1 MKKGEQEENT
11 ENKEDGDDI
20 HIIGQGSYGCI
31 YRPNIGCATKKAE
44 SKTHLSKIQRLDRT
58 TRNEIAI
65 SKLIRATIPRFANRF
80 APIIES
86 CPITLG
92 EMTDSNVQKCK
103 MMQHQH
109 QHQNQNQNQSQ
120 QFVSNKMRFAG
131 KHTLGDYL
139 EKELHR
145 TPKKSNQYMKKLVN
159 AHNELLTSLT
169 LLHKANILHLDLKHN
184 NIMVSDKTGRPII
197 IDFGLSFQTNHLA
210 LDKYQTLEA
219 EQFFGIETPYY
230 PPWCVEIN
238 VLSFL
243 SRRLRGSASALDTS
257 LATKVID
264 NNGLEDIHSVVQNFV
279 KKHSFLQSKDIVE
292 ESALAAYKSKL
303 SQWMAQIKGKTW
315 SETWEYVAKSHATWD
330 NYSVCVL
337 FLTELQLADKLN
349 TPIIEKYVDLM
360 KRVILSPPEERLGSL
375 ETQKELQALFSRVPR
390 KEYKKVLEQ
399 GHNEGHNEG
408 QNQNQNQN
416 ETKTQNQKRR
426 IKKNRLE
433 ALESEAYLRK
443 RRLTA

>member
-1 MKKGEQEENT
+1 MNKEEQEEKI

-103 MMQHQH
+103 MMQHQN
-109 QHQNQNQNQSQ
+109 QNENQNQNQHQNQ

-145 TPKKSNQYMKKLVN
+145 KPKKSNQYMKKLVN

-169 LLHKANILHLDLKHN
+169 ALHKANILHLDLKHN

-197 IDFGLSFQTNHLA
+197 IDFGLSFQTTHLA

-219 EQFFGIETPYY
+219 DKFFGIETPYY

-243 SRRLRGSASALDTS
+243 SRRLRGSASILDTS
-257 LATKVID
+257 LVTKVVD
-264 NNGLEDIHSVVQNFV
+264 DDDLEDIHSVVQNFV
-279 KKHSFLQSKDIVE
+279 KKHSFLHNKDVVE

-315 SETWEYVAKSHATWD
+315 SEAWEYVAKSHATWD

-337 FLTELQLADKLN
+337 FLTELRLADKLN
-349 TPIIEKYVDLM
+349 TPVIEKYVDLM
-360 KRVILSPPEERLGSL
+360 KRVILSPPEERLGSM
-375 ETQKELQALFSRVPR
+375 ETQKKVQALFSRVPR

-399 GHNEGHNEG
+399 GTNED
-408 QNQNQNQN
+408 QN
-416 ETKTQNQKRR
+416 EAKAQKQKRR

-433 ALESEAYLRK
+433 VLESEAYLYK

>member
-1 MKKGEQEENT
+1 MNKGEQEEKT
-11 ENKEDGDDI
+11 ENKEEGDDI

-31 YRPNIGCATKKAE
+31 YRPNIGCANKKAE

-65 SKLIRATIPRFANRF
+65 SKLIRSAIPKFATRF

-103 MMQHQH
+103 MMQN
-109 QHQNQNQNQSQ
+109 QNQNQNQK
-120 QFVSNKMRFAG
+120 FVSNKMRFAG

-159 AHNELLTSLT
+159 AHNELLISLT
-169 LLHKANILHLDLKHN
+169 LLHNANILHLDLKHN

-197 IDFGLSFQTNHLA
+197 IDFGLSFQTTNLA

-257 LATKVID
+257 LVTKVID
-264 NNGLEDIHSVVQNFV
+264 GNDLEDIYSVVQNFV
-279 KKHSFLQSKDIVE
+279 KKHSFLQRKDIVE

-315 SETWEYVAKSHATWD
+315 SEAWEYVAKSHATWD

-349 TPIIEKYVDLM
+349 TPIIEKYVDLI
-360 KRVILSPPEERLGSL
+360 KRVILSPPEERLGSM

-399 GHNEGHNEG
+399 GES
-408 QNQNQNQN
+408 QS
-416 ETKTQNQKRR
+416 QNQKRR
-426 IKKNRLE
+426 IKKSRLE